1 MDIVGSIMQPLV
13 EGLWFGALGLSSLF
27 RGPQVSPCLSTAT
40 PWLLLSTLN
49 AAPATKVGISGFP
62 QVDRGLL
69 WLPELLT
76 GLRGH

>member
-1 MDIVGSIMQPLV
+1 MDIFGSIVQPSV
-13 EGLWFGALGLSSLF
+13 EGLWFGA
-27 RGPQVSPCLSTAT
+27 RGPQVSPRLSTAT

-49 AAPATKVGISGFP
+49 AVPATKVGISGFP

-76 GLRGH
+76 GLRAH